1 MPISLAK
8 FRLKLEKVG
17 TTTRPFSYDLSQIPY
32 NHTGEVTNRF
42 KGLDLIDRV
51 PKEICT
57 EVHDI
62 VQKAGIK
69 MIPKKKKCKHT
80 KWLFEKAS
88 HIAEKRREVKIKG
101 EKERYTHSNVEFQ
114 TIARRD
120 KKTFLSDQIKSL
132 PWQRNRGKNKMGK
145 TRDHFKKTRDTKKI
159 FHAKMSTIKDRSG
172 MDLKETEDIKETWQE
187 YTEDLH

>member
-17 TTTRPFSYDLSQIPY
+17 TITRPFSYDLSQIPY
-32 NHTGEVTNRF
+32 NHTGEATNRF
-42 KGLDLIDRV
+42 KGLDLIDRL
-51 PKEICT
+51 PKEVCT

-62 VQKAGIK
+62 VQKARIK

-80 KWLFEKAS
+80 KWLFEMTS

-101 EKERYTHSNVEFQ
+101 EKERYTHSNIEFQ

-120 KKTFLSDQIKSL
+120 KKTFLSDQKKKPSL
-132 PWQRNRGKNKMGK
+132 A
-145 TRDHFKKTRDTKKI
+145 KK
-159 FHAKMSTIKDRSG
+159 
-172 MDLKETEDIKETWQE
+172 
-187 YTEDLH
+187 